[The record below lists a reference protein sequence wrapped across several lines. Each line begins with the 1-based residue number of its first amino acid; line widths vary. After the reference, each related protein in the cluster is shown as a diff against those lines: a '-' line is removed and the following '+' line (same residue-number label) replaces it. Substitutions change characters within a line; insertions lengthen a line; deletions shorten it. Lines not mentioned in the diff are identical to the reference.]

1 MNIVAG
7 VILLMVLSVGI
18 AVIIYAGIYYVRF
31 CTRGYFVCV
40 KRGKSF
46 IYHYGNLPFPFMCEM
61 KFWWFSFIMAQKSI
75 WN

>member
-40 KRGKSF
+40 KRGK
-46 IYHYGNLPFPFMCEM
+46 
-61 KFWWFSFIMAQKSI
+61 KFYPPLWKLAFSVHV
-75 WN
+75 

>member
-31 CTRGYFVCV
+31 CIRGYFVCV
-40 KRGKSF
+40 SVGKVS
-46 IYHYGNLPFPFMCEM
+46 
-61 KFWWFSFIMAQKSI
+61 STIMETCLFRSCVK
-75 WN
+75 